1 MAQRA
6 GPGSVGRGLARLG
19 GACGVEAEEGRDA
32 GGLVPKQ
39 PEGRA
44 SSEEEGRQ
52 EAGVWDSVS
61 APVIL
66 QSRTLPNSL
75 LEAELCGP
83 ALQANPGTLAAEIG

>member
-1 MAQRA
+1 M
-6 GPGSVGRGLARLG
+6 GRGLARLG
-19 GACGVEAEEGRDA
+19 GACAVDAGEGRDA

-44 SSEEEGRQ
+44 RVPEEEGRQ
-52 EAGVWDSVS
+52 EARVWDSVS

-66 QSRTLPNSL
+66 HSRTRLNSL
-75 LEAELCGP
+75 PEAELCGP